1 MEDFVEGLFLLSSL
15 PRAAAG
21 LFPSFRAETNIFY
34 VNASWPQQGLGLDSW
49 GGPKHRAAARLTPDK
64 IKKRGLLDPVK
75 TIVRDKKRILWIMG
89 AEALEGQR
97 VPDLLSRLF
106 ICQVTNLSRSWKLW
120 VNFLSLCSVTKLWSE
135 VTQREARK
143 TNQKFKSNKTGRK
156 L

>member
-97 VPDLLSRLF
+97 VPDLAACSFVKLR
-106 ICQVTNLSRSWKLW
+106 ICPDLE
-120 VNFLSLCSVTKLWSE
+120 NF
-135 VTQREARK
+135 
-143 TNQKFKSNKTGRK
+143 G
-156 L
+156 